1 MAKNQTTVR
10 LSDEVKELLVKL
22 TNKRQSTQTQI
33 IEEAIRNL
41 AKKEKINLFFL
52 LLIFFL

>member
-1 MAKNQTTVR
+1 MAKIQTTIR

-22 TNKRQSTQTQI
+22 ANKRQSTQAQI

-41 AKKEKINLFFL
+41 AKKEKINL
-52 LLIFFL
+52 

>member
-1 MAKNQTTVR
+1 MAKNKTTVR

-41 AKKEKINLFFL
+41 AKKEKINL
-52 LLIFFL
+52 

>member
-1 MAKNQTTVR
+1 MTKNQTTVR
-10 LSDEVKELLVKL
+10 LSDEVKELLIKL

-41 AKKEKINLFFL
+41 AKKEKVNL
-52 LLIFFL
+52 